1 VVALLAAWGQFLV
14 TGPAATVATGC
25 VAFWALFNAGF
36 GVSPLYALTY
46 PLGQAVIAWIF
57 LRSTFRGER
66 RIEWRGRTYGPS

>member
-1 VVALLAAWGQFLV
+1 M
-14 TGPAATVATGC
+14 ATGFC
-25 VAFWALFNAGF
+25 VTFWALFNAGF